1 MAPLGGAE
9 EVDAEDAGGV
19 EVDVDVDVLKVRPET
34 NELAWLAATVVVLA
48 NELAWLE
55 PME

>member
-1 MAPLGGAE
+1 MGGAE

>member
-1 MAPLGGAE
+1 M
-9 EVDAEDAGGV
+9 DAEDAGGV
-19 EVDVDVDVLKVRPET
+19 EVDVDVLKVRPET